1 MPKERKGRI
10 HLSGSRRQPSSSF
23 PLPCPL
29 PPPRLPLHPPPP
41 PPPLLP
47 IHQNQNTKQT
57 TLFSV
62 GKKVWVP
69 STQVRS
75 NQDDKVGEKRTSSK
89 PESHWL
95 LPVLTGKSRKH
106 SLKPALWQGP
116 TPLQHPPC
124 NYTLEWLDSEENW
137 RPELRTAAIFSLHHT
152 SVITWEMN
160 SPGSKL
166 LQNSLR
172 KYGSVFQ

>member
-1 MPKERKGRI
+1 MWNAKTK
-10 HLSGSRRQPSSSF
+10 RRTNPSFWFTSSTF
-23 PLPCPL
+23 FLL
-29 PPPRLPLHPPPP
+29 LFPPPH
-41 PPPLLP
+41 LP
-47 IHQNQNTKQT
+47 ILFIQTQTLTNTSLLQRAQP
-57 TLFSV
+57 V
-62 GKKVWVP
+62 GKKVWVL

-75 NQDDKVGEKRTSSK
+75 NQDDKVEKKEQQQVRVPLASACPDWQKQKAKPQTSS
-89 PESHWL
+89 
-95 LPVLTGKSRKH
+95 LTGPNAS
-106 SLKPALWQGP
+106 AA
-116 TPLQHPPC
+116 PPC

-166 LQNSLR
+166 LQNSQR

>member
-1 MPKERKGRI
+1 MWRCQNREKINPASQITSPLSPPLSYLFKPRCSEISLFSKGLSLLERKFGYY
-10 HLSGSRRQPSSSF
+10 
-23 PLPCPL
+23 PC
-29 PPPRLPLHPPPP
+29 RWEV
-41 PPPLLP
+41 
-47 IHQNQNTKQT
+47 IRCQG
-57 TLFSV
+57 V
-62 GKKVWVP
+62 GKK
-69 STQVRS
+69 
-75 NQDDKVGEKRTSSK
+75 NNSK

-95 LPVLTGKSRKH
+95 LPVLTGKSKKQ
-106 SLKPALWQGP
+106 SLKPVLWQGP

-166 LQNSLR
+166 LQNSQR

>member
-1 MPKERKGRI
+1 MWNSKRKRKKND
-10 HLSGSRRQPSSSF
+10 LSGSHLQPSSPSSPPHPTHPNPDTNSSF
-23 PLPCPL
+23 LQRAQPVAKKSGYY
-29 PPPRLPLHPPPP
+29 PRRLEA
-41 PPPLLP
+41 
-47 IHQNQNTKQT
+47 IRMTRCG
-57 TLFSV
+57 
-62 GKKVWVP
+62 GK
-69 STQVRS
+69 
-75 NQDDKVGEKRTSSK
+75 NSSK
-89 PESHWL
+89 SEPSWL
-95 LPVLTGKSRKH
+95 LPVLTGKSREQ
-106 SLKPALWQGP
+106 SLKPVLWQGP

-166 LQNSLR
+166 LQNSQR